1 MTMPRL
7 RRSRSTDVT
16 IAEDGFIVVITLWLL
31 AGLAALATVASA
43 YIGQSALAL
52 STLDAAAQWE
62 MLSSAGVELAAYQLS
77 GPATLRRP
85 SHGRFDFQLANAT
98 VRIEY
103 MSESA
108 RINLNM
114 APASMLAGLFRAV
127 GASAEAADLYAMRVV
142 AWRTP
147 PKSDGQD
154 NELASYRAA
163 GLPYVPR
170 QGPFSSSDE
179 LWLVLGLPTPLVER
193 TMAFVTVY
201 SGMSEVNVLDAAP
214 EVLAA
219 LPNMTSAKL
228 EAFLSERAELP
239 RDNPEFVIGA
249 LGGRQPGAT
258 TSASSAYRLRM
269 HITLQDGRQRMP
281 EAVIQMSEPGDPKAF
296 HVLAWTDE
304 VDSERAGRPR
314 PREGR

>member
-1 MTMPRL
+1 MII
-7 RRSRSTDVT
+7 RRARSTDVVA
-16 IAEDGFIVVITLWLL
+16 AEDGFIVVVTLWLL
-31 AGLAALATVASA
+31 VGLAALVTVASV
-43 YIGQSALAL
+43 YIAQSARAL

-77 GPATLRRP
+77 GPATVRRP
-85 SHGRFDFQLANAT
+85 SHGQFAFRLANAT
-98 VRIEY
+98 VRVEY

-114 APASMLAGLFRAV
+114 APASMLSGLFRAV
-127 GASAEAADLYAMRVV
+127 GASTEAADMYAMRVV
-142 AWRTP
+142 AWRSA

-154 NELASYRAA
+154 TELASYRAA

-170 QGPFSSSDE
+170 QAPFSSSDE
-179 LWLVLGLPTPLVER
+179 LWLVLGLPTALVER

-201 SGMSEVNVLDAAP
+201 SGMAEINVLDAAP
-214 EVLAA
+214 EVVAA

-228 EAFLSERAELP
+228 EAFLNQRAELP

-258 TSASSAYRLRM
+258 ISASNAYRVRM

-304 VDSERAGRPR
+304 VDPERAGRPR
-314 PREGR
+314 PREGK